1 MTFLTGD
8 WLGTPAWMWAV
19 FMTLILGLLAFDLG
33 ILSRRRKAGT
43 ASLDTV
49 SPANGAE
56 ADDEPQTISIA
67 SSLRLSVFYI
77 SVALLFGLWVWSS
90 LGAESAVQYY
100 TAFAIEKAL
109 SFDNVFVISLIFTAL
124 AIPRQYQH
132 WVLFWGILGVIVLR
146 GVMIGVGT
154 ALVTG
159 FDWVLWVF
167 GAFLLIT
174 GLRLLIQK
182 DKDDS
187 PPDIKRH
194 PVARLV
200 RRVLPVTPTLHGER
214 FLVKVADKAGRV
226 RLHATPLLLALAMV
240 EVADVVFAV
249 DSIPAVFAITQEPF
263 LVYTRNIFAIL
274 GLRALYFALAAL
286 VHRFVGFKPA
296 LALALVLVFIGAKI
310 FYSYFF
316 GKLDPAI
323 SLAVTLAILVGGVL
337 YSLWKTRGDKKE
349 SLT

>member
-1 MTFLTGD
+1 MDIWSAT
-8 WLGTPAWMWAV
+8 WLGTPAWMWVV

-33 ILSRRRKAGT
+33 ILSRRHTPRTGGGVDAET
-43 ASLDTV
+43 DT
-49 SPANGAE
+49 
-56 ADDEPQTISIA
+56 PQEIGIA
-67 SSLRLSVFYI
+67 ASLRLSAFYI
-77 SVALLFGLWVWSS
+77 SVALLFGLWVWST
-90 LGAESAVQYY
+90 LGQQSAVQYY

-109 SFDNVFVISLIFTAL
+109 SLDNIFVISLIFTAL
-124 AIPRQYQH
+124 AIPRKYQH
-132 WVLFWGILGVIVLR
+132 RVLFWGILGVIVLR

-174 GLRLLIQK
+174 GLRLLLQK
-182 DKDDS
+182 DKEDT
-187 PPDIKRH
+187 PPDIERH

-200 RRVLPVTPTLHGER
+200 RRVLPVTPELHGQR
-214 FLVKVADKAGRV
+214 FLVRAPDKLGKV

-263 LVYTRNIFAIL
+263 LVYTSNIFAIL

-286 VHRFVGFKPA
+286 VHRFEGLKP
-296 LALALVLVFIGAKI
+296 ALALVLVFIGAKI
-310 FYSYFF
+310 FYTHFF
-316 GKLDPAI
+316 GKLDPVI
-323 SLAVTLAILVGGVL
+323 SLGVTLFILAGGIV
-337 YSLWKTRGDKKE
+337 YSLCKTRGEGDKGDSEK

>member
-1 MTFLTGD
+1 MTLLTGD

-33 ILSRRRKAGT
+33 VLSRRRKAGAASPGT
-43 ASLDTV
+43 ASTADAAEPDDT
-49 SPANGAE
+49 
-56 ADDEPQTISIA
+56 PQTISIA
-67 SSLRLSVFYI
+67 ASLRLSVFYI

-100 TAFAIEKAL
+100 TAFAVEKAL
-109 SFDNVFVISLIFTAL
+109 SLDNVFVISLIFTAL

-132 WVLFWGILGVIVLR
+132 RVLFWGILGVIVLR
-146 GVMIGVGT
+146 GIMIGVGT

-174 GLRLLIQK
+174 GIRLLIQK

-187 PPDIKRH
+187 PPDIERH

-200 RRVLPVTPTLHGER
+200 RRVLPVTPTLHGQR
-214 FLVKVADKAGRV
+214 FLVRTADKLGRV

-263 LVYTRNIFAIL
+263 LVYTSNIFAIL

-286 VHRFVGFKPA
+286 VHRFEGLKP
-296 LALALVLVFIGAKI
+296 ALALVLVFIGAKI
-310 FYSYFF
+310 FYSHFF
-316 GKLDPAI
+316 GKLDPVI

-337 YSLWKTRGDKKE
+337 YSLWKTRGDEKN

>member
-8 WLGTPAWMWAV
+8 WLGTPTWMWVV

-43 ASLDTV
+43 ASPDKD
-49 SPANGAE
+49 AE

-67 SSLRLSVFYI
+67 ASLRLSVFYI

-109 SFDNVFVISLIFTAL
+109 SLDNVFVISLIFTAL

-132 WVLFWGILGVIVLR
+132 RVLFWGILGVIVLR

-187 PPDIKRH
+187 PPDIERH

-214 FLVKVADKAGRV
+214 FLVRMADKAGRV

-263 LVYTRNIFAIL
+263 LVYTSNIFAIL

-286 VHRFVGFKPA
+286 VHRFEGLKP
-296 LALALVLVFIGAKI
+296 ALALVLVFIGAKI
-310 FYSYFF
+310 FYSHFF

-323 SLAVTLAILVGGVL
+323 SLGVTLAILVGGVL

>member
-8 WLGTPAWMWAV
+8 WLGTPTWMWVV

-43 ASLDTV
+43 ASASD
-49 SPANGAE
+49 AE
-56 ADDEPQTISIA
+56 ADDVPQTISIA
-67 SSLRLSVFYI
+67 ASLRLSVFYI

-109 SFDNVFVISLIFTAL
+109 SLDNVFVISLIFTAL

-132 WVLFWGILGVIVLR
+132 RVLFWGILGVIVLR

-187 PPDIKRH
+187 PPDIERH

-200 RRVLPVTPTLHGER
+200 RRVLPVTPALHGER
-214 FLVKVADKAGRV
+214 FLVRMADKTGRV

-263 LVYTRNIFAIL
+263 LVYTSNIFAIL

-286 VHRFVGFKPA
+286 VHRFEGLKP
-296 LALALVLVFIGAKI
+296 ALALVLVFIGAKI
-310 FYSYFF
+310 FY
-316 GKLDPAI
+316 
-323 SLAVTLAILVGGVL
+323 
-337 YSLWKTRGDKKE
+337 
-349 SLT
+349 

>member
-1 MTFLTGD
+1 MDIFAVM
-8 WLGTPAWMWAV
+8 WLGTPAWMWVV

-33 ILSRRRKAGT
+33 ILSRRRKTHADGEQG
-43 ASLDTV
+43 DT
-49 SPANGAE
+49 
-56 ADDEPQTISIA
+56 PQEIGIA
-67 SSLRLSVFYI
+67 ASLRLSVFYI
-77 SVALLFGLWVWSS
+77 SVALLFGLWVWFS
-90 LGAESAVQYY
+90 LGSQSAVQYY
-100 TAFAIEKAL
+100 TAFAVEKAL
-109 SFDNVFVISLIFTAL
+109 SLDNVFVISLIFTAL
-124 AIPRQYQH
+124 AIPRKYQH
-132 WVLFWGILGVIVLR
+132 RVLFWGILGVIVLR
-146 GVMIGVGT
+146 GIMIGVGT

-182 DKDDS
+182 EKEDT
-187 PPDIKRH
+187 PPDIEKH

-200 RRVLPVTPTLHGER
+200 RRVLPVTPELHGQR
-214 FLVKVADKAGRV
+214 FLVRVADKLGRV

-263 LVYTRNIFAIL
+263 LVYTSNIFAIL

-286 VHRFVGFKPA
+286 VHRFEGLKP
-296 LALALVLVFIGAKI
+296 ALALVLVFIGAKI
-310 FYSYFF
+310 FYSHFF
-316 GKLDPAI
+316 GKLDPVI
-323 SLAVTLAILVGGVL
+323 SLGVTLFILAGGIL
-337 YSLWKTRGDKKE
+337 YSLWKTRGDSDKEDGKK

>member
-1 MTFLTGD
+1 MDVFGAN
-8 WLGTPAWMWAV
+8 WLGTPAWMWVV

-33 ILSRRRKAGT
+33 ILSRRRRTHADGGQSGEET
-43 ASLDTV
+43 DT
-49 SPANGAE
+49 
-56 ADDEPQTISIA
+56 PQEIGIA
-67 SSLRLSVFYI
+67 ASLRLSVFYI
-77 SVALLFGLWVWSS
+77 SVALLFGLWVWSA
-90 LGAESAVQYY
+90 LGQQSAVQYY

-109 SFDNVFVISLIFTAL
+109 SLDNIFVISLIFTAL
-124 AIPRQYQH
+124 AIPRKYQH
-132 WVLFWGILGVIVLR
+132 RVLFWGILGVIVLR

-182 DKDDS
+182 DKEDT
-187 PPDIKRH
+187 PPDIEKH

-200 RRVLPVTPTLHGER
+200 RRVLPVTPELHGQR
-214 FLVKVADKAGRV
+214 FLVRVPEQVKGDKLGRV

-263 LVYTRNIFAIL
+263 LVYTSNIFAIL

-286 VHRFVGFKPA
+286 VHRFEGLKP
-296 LALALVLVFIGAKI
+296 ALALVLVFIGAKI
-310 FYSYFF
+310 FYTHFF
-316 GKLDPAI
+316 GKLDPVI
-323 SLAVTLAILVGGVL
+323 SLGVTLSILAGGVV
-337 YSLWKTRGDKKE
+337 YSLWKTRGDGKQ